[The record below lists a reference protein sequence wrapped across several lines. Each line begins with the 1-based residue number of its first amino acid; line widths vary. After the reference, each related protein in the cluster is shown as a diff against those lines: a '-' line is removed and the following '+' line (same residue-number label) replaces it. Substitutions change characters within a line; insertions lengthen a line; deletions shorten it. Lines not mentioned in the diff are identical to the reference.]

1 MNGPMSHADEWPD
14 PANEPPATAEESG
27 LKQRTA
33 ALSILSNS
41 GLILLKVIAGT
52 ITGSV
57 AILTEA
63 VHSSIDL
70 VASIVAFFSVRKAG
84 EPADESHRY
93 GHEKIENLSAAIEGI
108 LILVG
113 SAAIAFAAIR
123 RLLGHGQVEKLGFGI
138 AVVAVSIVVNVVI
151 STVIGRRAR
160 ITESPA
166 LEGDAAHLR
175 TDALTSAGVL
185 VGLALVQVTGAQW
198 IDPVVALIV
207 ACTIVVTGVRLLTRS
222 SRVLVDQALPPEE
235 VDTIRG
241 EIKAFAPRGVV
252 GYHELRTRQAGS
264 RRYVDL
270 HVQFREGTSL
280 EDAHRTAHELRDLIS
295 QKLAGAD
302 VLIHLEPEDR
312 VRPGEELRADGAG
325 EGRPDGAGE
334 RRPDGAGERRPD
346 GAGERRPESVSPPGQ
361 AAT

>member
-1 MNGPMSHADEWPD
+1 MPGSLS
-14 PANEPPATAEESG
+14 PATDTPASTRPAG
-27 LKQRTA
+27 DTPQLKQRTA
-33 ALSILSNS
+33 KLSIVSNS

-52 ITGSV
+52 VTGSV

-123 RLLGHGQVEKLGFGI
+123 RLLGHGEVRTVGFGI
-138 AVVAVSIVVNVVI
+138 VIVALSIVVNVVV
-151 STVIGRRAR
+151 STVIARNARR
-160 ITESPA
+160 TESPA
-166 LEGDAAHLR
+166 LAGDAAHLR

-185 VGLALVQVTGAQW
+185 LALVLVKLTGAQW

-207 ACTIVVTGVRLLTRS
+207 AGAILVTGVRLLAHS
-222 SRVLVDQALPPEE
+222 SRVLVDEALPPDE
-235 VDTIRG
+235 VTAIRTAIEASG
-241 EIKAFAPRGVV
+241 AHGVV
-252 GYHELRTRQAGS
+252 GYHELRTRRAGS
-264 RRYVDL
+264 RRYIDM
-270 HVQFREGTSL
+270 HVQFRAGTSL
-280 EDAHRTAHELRDLIS
+280 ESAHRTAHELQDLIAAR
-295 QKLAGAD
+295 LNGAD

-312 VRPGEELRADGAG
+312 VRPGEVLPTGVAG
-325 EGRPDGAGE
+325 GV
-334 RRPDGAGERRPD
+334 RRD
-346 GAGERRPESVSPPGQ
+346 
-361 AAT
+361 